1 MVAREMNPTELQLRL
16 VFNNGV
22 LSETQEANGLKR
34 SWVLLKPHFQTI
46 CDVVS
51 YILDSFN
58 LHDSSPHGIILFR
71 DDFVLPEFESI
82 SILKDNDLISVK
94 RKETRLLNASK
105 AVQEATAYI
114 KDGVVEK
121 LPLPSGVKLLANEE
135 FDKQTGGHQSESEK
149 DEDEGVEIR
158 SPAQNDP
165 NGDLASK
172 KRKSFSK
179 LENAKK
185 KRKVQTISRTV
196 QKKHAHESE
205 HITKPKKKKKR
216 ESRSNQNA
224 LCSPVDMEKFA
235 SDLVPESKSERSLS
249 PCLFTKKVNKATL
262 RQKKKR
268 VLNRSEQDEAKKDEL
283 CDRQQPVKDMT
294 IDTGPKEKIVANII
308 PHHGEDSHSQQ
319 VEIVKDSE
327 ENQGANAFDVN
338 PTENGTWEDHSGAK
352 NVSDNQIVKSSHR
365 ATGGHQS
372 ESEKDEDEGVE
383 IRSPVQNDPNGDLAS
398 KKGKSSSKLESAKK
412 KRKVQTISCTVQ
424 KKHIT
429 KPKKKSEHI
438 TKPKKK
444 RKHKSRSYQ
453 NALCS
458 PEDMEKF
465 ASDLVPESK
474 SESELN
480 ESKEDNNQASAMP
493 DKTKKVEHHLS
504 DILLQLSNL
513 TRQVNRATLRQKKKR
528 VLNRSEQDEAKE
540 DELCDRQQPVKDLT
554 IDTGPKKKIV
564 ANIIPHHDED
574 SHSQQVEIVKD
585 SEENQGSNTFDVNP
599 NENDTWEDHPGAK
612 NVSDDQIVKEDV
624 WEKVIE
630 AVSAKKARLMP
641 EDNWNKKETG
651 AKWPSSCYNEVQDDA
666 EKVASKLS
674 SQKLPTPG
682 LANSKRDAWEEIT
695 EVASAKKAQA
705 QLMLEGNWNKKE
717 TGAKWP
723 SSSYNQVQDDAKKV
737 ASELSNQNP
746 PTPGL
751 ANGKRDLWEEMSEAA
766 SAKKAQLLL
775 EDNWNKKDTGAKWPA
790 SLYNK
795 VQDDTKKVATELS
808 NQKPP
813 TPGLGMARLQS
824 ISSTLPSNGEKDVW
838 EEITEAASAK
848 KAQLM
853 QENNWKKKETGAK
866 WPSSRCNEVQD
877 DAKKVASDPNIQK
890 PPTPGLANGEKDVW
904 EEITEAASAKKAQPM
919 QENNWKKK
927 ETGAKWP
934 SSSYNQVQDDAKKV
948 ASKLSNQKPPTPGL
962 ANGEKDVW
970 EEITEAASAKKA
982 QLMQENNWKK
992 KETGAKWP
1000 FSRYNEVQDDA
1011 KKVASDPNIQK
1022 PPTPGLANGEKDVW
1036 EEITKAASAKKAQL
1050 MQENNWKNKETGAKW
1065 PPSWYNEVQDDAKK
1079 VASDPSIQKPPTPG
1093 LANCEKDVLE
1103 ELTKA
1108 TSAKKAQ
1115 LVQEDRWNKEE
1126 TAAAMVLQ
1134 QLKECHWP
1142 KAVNEQSQLAKPSES
1157 ARSIRAQARAQAR
1170 ALAHQNQS
1178 RCPAKQGLDR
1188 KSPLI
1193 EPTVA
1198 GLRTHKAENGVGQ
1211 LDIRDFNGSR
1221 VFRDMKVWP

>member
-751 ANGKRDLWEEMSEAA
+751 ANG
-766 SAKKAQLLL
+766 
-775 EDNWNKKDTGAKWPA
+775 
-790 SLYNK
+790 
-795 VQDDTKKVATELS
+795 
-808 NQKPP
+808 
-813 TPGLGMARLQS
+813 
-824 ISSTLPSNGEKDVW
+824 EKDVW